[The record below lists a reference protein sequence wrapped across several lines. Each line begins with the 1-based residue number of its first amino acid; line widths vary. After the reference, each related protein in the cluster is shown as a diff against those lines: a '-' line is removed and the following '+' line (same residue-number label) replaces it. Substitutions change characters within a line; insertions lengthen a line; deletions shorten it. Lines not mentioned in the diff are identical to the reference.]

1 MHAKFA
7 IREKQPMLIELQHL
21 KSISSDQLKAFMD
34 AVNANSAL
42 QEQLRSATD
51 AQAVAAIAKVAG
63 FEISAKDIP
72 FNQQSSS
79 LLDKEPEGV
88 AGGGTS
94 GADCGD
100 TQGRGVFCS
109 WMMPFAN
116 DN

>member
-1 MHAKFA
+1 
-7 IREKQPMLIELQHL
+7 MLIELQHL

-63 FEISAKDIP
+63 FEISVKDIP

-79 LLDKEPEGV
+79 LSDKELEGV
-88 AGGGTS
+88 AGGGTN
-94 GADCGD
+94 GAGCGD
-100 TQGRGVFCS
+100 TQGGGVFCS
-109 WMMPFAN
+109 WIDAICK
-116 DN
+116 